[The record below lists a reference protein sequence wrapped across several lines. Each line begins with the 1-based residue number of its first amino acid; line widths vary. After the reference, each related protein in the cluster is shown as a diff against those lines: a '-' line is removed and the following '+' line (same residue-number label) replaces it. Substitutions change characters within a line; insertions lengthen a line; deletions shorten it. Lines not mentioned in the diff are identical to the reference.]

1 MSNFLNDD
9 KKIKEYYIGQY
20 VATREM
26 DENERKTLGRMC
38 EAKRLLARPQ
48 RNSDIILK

>member
-9 KKIKEYYIGQY
+9 KDIKEYYIGQY
-20 VATREM
+20 VATREKGEKYM
-26 DENERKTLGRMC
+26 QTLGRMC

-48 RNSDIILK
+48 CNSDIILK